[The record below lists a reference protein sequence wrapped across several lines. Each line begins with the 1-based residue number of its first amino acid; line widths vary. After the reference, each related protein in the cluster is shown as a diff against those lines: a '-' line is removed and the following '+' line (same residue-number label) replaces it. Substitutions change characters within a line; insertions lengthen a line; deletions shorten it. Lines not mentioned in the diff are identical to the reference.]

1 MRRDKLRVMD
11 KKQLLILKSGL
22 LCRGIRVSGPA
33 RAALIKE
40 YPHFFDKGFIDAANI
55 SVCGMNVCVSAGEKF
70 TLTSPFLLEYD
81 QNGYFLCYC
90 GERVPVSFFGEL
102 PATGTFLDSM
112 ARLHSPGCINIW
124 PSSVCCFDTESGK
137 CAFCSLERTSARPV
151 EPEKMASA
159 LRILLSK
166 CSGALN
172 FSGGTY
178 ISPDNMAR
186 YWIDLTARIRAFSS
200 CPITVELAP
209 PQDLS
214 LLTSLRK
221 AGATACIMNLEV
233 ANEELRRT
241 VCHGKSAISKTHYY
255 AAFKR
260 AVADFGYGMVSSV
273 LIAGVQ
279 PAADII
285 AECRELAAIGVY
297 PTIMPLRPMDSCS
310 MRDTP
315 PCDPEELLEMSE
327 ELGAILRERGM
338 DPDRQPGCT
347 KCGGCSLENDCRK
360 FSGTH
365 ISCDLCYAK

>member
-1 MRRDKLRVMD
+1 MEKQ
-11 KKQLLILKSGL
+11 QLLLLKSGL
-22 LCRGIRVSGPA
+22 LCRGVRVDNSA
-33 RAALIKE
+33 RKSLMRE
-40 YPHFFDKGFIDAANI
+40 YPQFFDKGFIDAANM

-70 TLTSPFLLEYD
+70 TFSSPYLLEHD
-81 QNGYFLCYC
+81 DGGYYIEYC
-90 GERVPVSFFGEL
+90 GERVPVTFFGAL
-102 PATGTFLDSM
+102 PQTGTFLDSM
-112 ARLHSPGCINIW
+112 ARLHSEGCINIW
-124 PSSVCCFDTESGK
+124 PSSVCCFDTERGK

-159 LRILLSK
+159 LKILLSK

-178 ISPDNMAR
+178 ISPDDMAR
-186 YWIDLTARIRAFSS
+186 YWIDLTARIREFSS
-200 CPITVELAP
+200 CPIAVELAP

-214 LLTSLRK
+214 LLTKLHE

-233 ANEELRRT
+233 ASEELRR
-241 VCHGKSAISKTHYY
+241 VICPGKSAIAKAHYY

-279 PAADII
+279 PASDIV
-285 AECRELAAIGVY
+285 AECRALAKMGVY
-297 PTIMPLRPMDSCS
+297 PTIMPLRPMDSCAL
-310 MRDTP
+310 RDTP
-315 PCDPEELLEMSE
+315 PCDPAELLAMSE

-338 DPDRQPGCT
+338 DPNCQPGCT

-360 FSGTH
+360 FGAFRGVS
-365 ISCDLCYAK
+365 